1 MKLND
6 KITYLSNE
14 IEIKQSKIDFID
26 KRHKNLQIKYL
37 KVLGE
42 KRKMTQD
49 NLPIFKYNKDKEKEL
64 DAFSEMNSA
73 RESTYVD
80 YIKGYNTIKK
90 NEHLNRK
97 NKTIEKGKNKTKTI
111 KKNAYEKLH
120 LPEIKNNNKSVSL
133 HKNDNNKNNKSI
145 SKDVKNNNALKDL
158 NMLLSDY
165 SGERGEKKN
174 EELEEEGEYEEEEN
188 ENSNEI

>member
-1 MKLND
+1 M
-6 KITYLSNE
+6 
-14 IEIKQSKIDFID
+14 
-26 KRHKNLQIKYL
+26 
-37 KVLGE
+37 
-42 KRKMTQD
+42 
-49 NLPIFKYNKDKEKEL
+49 
-64 DAFSEMNSA
+64 
-73 RESTYVD
+73 
-80 YIKGYNTIKK
+80 
-90 NEHLNRK
+90 
-97 NKTIEKGKNKTKTI
+97 
-111 KKNAYEKLH
+111 
-120 LPEIKNNNKSVSL
+120 SL